1 MDAARSV
8 TSPRRPARG
17 FTLLEVLVALFVLS
31 VGLLGAARLEILSV
45 RSVTSSSLRSQ
56 AVSLAYD
63 MGDRMRANPRAMT
76 TANGAPVGFY
86 NAADTAA
93 YVGAADNACAETAT
107 QAAVDCTAAQM
118 AAHDLW
124 EWSATLGQQLPAGAG
139 VTCIDSTPN
148 DGTAVAPACD
158 NVGAIYAVK
167 VWWDDIEQD
176 GTVTK
181 RLALALR
188 P

>member
-1 MDAARSV
+1 MKRNRTTA
-8 TSPRRPARG
+8 G

-31 VGLLGAARLEILSV
+31 VGLLGAARLEIISL

-63 MGDRMRANPRAMT
+63 MSDRMRANARGMT
-76 TANGAPVGFY
+76 AANGTAVGFY
-86 NAADTAA
+86 NAADAGS
-93 YVGAADNACAETAT
+93 YVTPADNACTETAT
-107 QAAVDCTAAQM
+107 QAAATCTVAEM

-124 EWSATLGQQLPAGAG
+124 EWGNTLGQFLPGGAG

-148 DGTAVAPACD
+148 DGSAAAPACD
-158 NVGAIYAVK
+158 NLGSIYAVK
-167 VWWDDIEQD
+167 VWWTDVEQD

-181 RLALALR
+181 RLSLLLR